1 MKKWTAV
8 AGTLAMLMG
17 ISGAALA
24 EDRDHRDQDWRNNG
38 AYGYQVDHRDNYR
51 TYGYPNYHTTT
62 TTDTIVI
69 VTATVIAIAISFVIT
84 TAIMIGIGTNEV
96 IAIADEPFPG

>member
-1 MKKWTAV
+1 MKKWKAV

-24 EDRDHRDQDWRNNG
+24 EDWDHRDQDWRNNG

-51 TYGYPNYHTTT
+51 TYGYQNYAYKNNYRH
-62 TTDTIVI
+62 DRDHDRDHDRKK
-69 VTATVIAIAISFVIT
+69 FRDHDRDHDRNR
-84 TAIMIGIGTNEV
+84 NERG
-96 IAIADEPFPG
+96 DRDRR

>member
-1 MKKWTAV
+1 MKKLTAV

-17 ISGAALA
+17 ISGAALS

-51 TYGYPNYHTTT
+51 TYGYPNYAYNNYYGH
-62 TTDTIVI
+62 DRDRDRDRNK
-69 VTATVIAIAISFVIT
+69 FRDHDRDHDRNRNQR
-84 TAIMIGIGTNEV
+84 G
-96 IAIADEPFPG
+96 DRDRR

>member
-1 MKKWTAV
+1 MKKLTAV

-51 TYGYPNYHTTT
+51 TYGYPNYAYNNYYGH
-62 TTDTIVI
+62 DRDRDRDRNK
-69 VTATVIAIAISFVIT
+69 FRDHDRDHDRNRNQR
-84 TAIMIGIGTNEV
+84 G
-96 IAIADEPFPG
+96 DRDRR